1 MCFSIFYDASYNPEC
16 TISQQND
23 SSIFSNQKKKK
34 KKKRKKKKERERIQ
48 YKNRMNERS
57 QLLQIIM
64 RERERER
71 EISKRTKIQRIS
83 GREKRRAR
91 REARNK

>member
-34 KKKRKKKKERERIQ
+34 KEKKRERIQ

>member
-34 KKKRKKKKERERIQ
+34 KKRKKERERIQ